1 MPRHRAS
8 AGRLTIGPD
17 RGRPSWTPTTS
28 SRGHARRDSPA
39 VPTPVSFAAQRS
51 PVRRANAQQPWR
63 HMSLAVNASRKPDP
77 ALSGLVVAFR
87 SASRSGVSGTPLDV
101 SVARGTCPPDAAAPA
116 QFRNARAP
124 SAPVGA
130 HARALDPCA
139 LSAPSESPP
148 RVLETTLGW
157 RSWRANGGYVLEEA
171 GSRRTVPVC
180 AGGVEL
186 PQTTSRGRTRR
197 TREARVPSSEVTIAA
212 GLVEVGFVAGS
223 AFDLHETSS
232 SGTLASC
239 PTPVSR
245 RPAIPNRD
253 PLPDARQGKPGSD
266 HAAVIAPSTS
276 DESSPDGFDVGD
288 QTLFAIVKRSCRL
301 PLLPRRSIASTS
313 SW

>member
-1 MPRHRAS
+1 
-8 AGRLTIGPD
+8 
-17 RGRPSWTPTTS
+17 
-28 SRGHARRDSPA
+28 
-39 VPTPVSFAAQRS
+39 
-51 PVRRANAQQPWR
+51 
-63 HMSLAVNASRKPDP
+63 MSLAVNASRKPDP

-186 PQTTSRGRTRR
+186 PQTTSPGRTRR

-212 GLVEVGFVAGS
+212 GPCRGGLRRRERFRFARDVVIGDAWRRVRRLF
-223 AFDLHETSS
+223 L
-232 SGTLASC
+232 
-239 PTPVSR
+239 R

-266 HAAVIAPSTS
+266 HAAVIAT
-276 DESSPDGFDVGD
+276 FD
-288 QTLFAIVKRSCRL
+288 F
-301 PLLPRRSIASTS
+301 
-313 SW
+313 

>member
-1 MPRHRAS
+1 MRRAAPPGS
-8 AGRLTIGPD
+8 CRPTDDRARSRAPVLDAHHFLAYLARARATALAGRTH
-17 RGRPSWTPTTS
+17 PSIF
-28 SRGHARRDSPA
+28 RCAALARSA
-39 VPTPVSFAAQRS
+39 
-51 PVRRANAQQPWR
+51 RANAQQPWR
-63 HMSLAVNASRKPDP
+63 HVSLTVNASRKPDP

-186 PQTTSRGRTRR
+186 PQTTSPGRTRR

-232 SGTLASC
+232 SGTLGV
-239 PTPVSR
+239 VSDACFSTACDTESR
-245 RPAIPNRD
+245 SPPGRP
-253 PLPDARQGKPGSD
+253 PGQ
-266 HAAVIAPSTS
+266 T
-276 DESSPDGFDVGD
+276 GF
-288 QTLFAIVKRSCRL
+288 R
-301 PLLPRRSIASTS
+301 PRRCDRNLRLLMSPRRTDSTWGIRRCLRS
-313 SW
+313 